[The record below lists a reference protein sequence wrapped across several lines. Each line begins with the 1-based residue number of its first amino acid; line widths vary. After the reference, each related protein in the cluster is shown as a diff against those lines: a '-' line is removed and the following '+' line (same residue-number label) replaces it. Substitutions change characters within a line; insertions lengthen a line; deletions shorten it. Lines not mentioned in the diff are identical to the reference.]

1 MAEDHIGE
9 LSTGLDEVDAQVAVL
24 RERLNKF
31 TKEAAEVEIRL
42 AKTQETIDAAD
53 SLVAGLEVEYTRW
66 NKEVQAMDEDL
77 KMIPTF
83 SLLAAA
89 FIVYLSGAPEDIRRR
104 LMEQWKVII
113 EWIFRP
119 IFIPL
124 TSS

>member
-42 AKTQETIDAAD
+42 SKTQETIDAAD

-77 KMIPTF
+77 KMVPTF

-104 LMEQWKVII
+104 LMEQWKVK
-113 EWIFRP
+113 E
-119 IFIPL
+119 
-124 TSS
+124 

>member
-42 AKTQETIDAAD
+42 SKTQETIDAAD

-77 KMIPTF
+77 KMVPTF

-104 LMEQWKVII
+104 LMEQWKVK
-113 EWIFRP
+113 EWIFRQ